1 MIRVACVVVSLASLS
16 ACATK
21 VEFPQ
26 YEALSG
32 FVKQIMDSQ
41 KASVDE
47 REFLWTAR
55 LGDEGRLLRVHQDLG
70 LFIFASTE
78 NDAVAFDGW
87 HIRSFAGFGTRSIF
101 RLVGSGPTYQL
112 VSGSRRTTIQCEA
125 WVNTEG
131 EGEGTTW
138 SQQCETMPPNIIRLD
153 AEGQIIE
160 IRQSVSAT
168 GQQLLVQKLPPLMVP
183 AS

>member
-1 MIRVACVVVSLASLS
+1 MIRVACVMVSLASLS

-26 YEALSG
+26 YEAVSG
-32 FVKQIMDSQ
+32 FVKQIIDSQ

-55 LGDEGRLLRVHQDLG
+55 LGDEGRLLRVHQDQG

-87 HIRSFAGFGTRSIF
+87 HIRSFAGFGTRGIF

-125 WVNTEG
+125 WLNTLG
-131 EGEGTTW
+131 EDEGTTW
-138 SQQCETMPPNIIRLD
+138 SQQCETLAPNIIRLD
-153 AEGQIIE
+153 AKGKIIE
-160 IRQSVSAT
+160 IRQSVTAS
-168 GQQLLVQKLPPLMVP
+168 GEQLVLEKLPPLMTP
-183 AS
+183 AT